1 MNFKQLSLIGISL
14 EILIFLGSYAVSA
27 DFAETFLYAARYSG
41 RLSLLVFLIAIWQF
55 TQSTG
60 RSEAEIAMTR
70 TLTSV
75 FALLHFIHLFLLLMN
90 VKLNAI
96 GLIPHKLAGGML
108 AYLMILL
115 YPIFFERIKHKKA
128 VHAVYFLYVGF
139 VMAMTYIARM
149 RGEFEGVEPEL
160 FHTVGLVLVLVAM
173 LYFIYLKLIRA
184 GGESAN
190 TPD

>member
-1 MNFKQLSLIGISL
+1 MNFKQLSLFGVAM
-14 EILIFLGSYAVSA
+14 EILIFLVACAVSA
-27 DFAETFLYAARYSG
+27 DLAETFTYAARYSG

-60 RSEAEIAMTR
+60 RSEKQLAMTR
-70 TLTSV
+70 TLTGV
-75 FALLHFIHLFLLLMN
+75 FALVHFIHLFLLLMN

-115 YPIFFERIKHKKA
+115 YPIFFERIKYKKA

-139 VMAMTYIARM
+139 VIAMTYIARM
-149 RGEFEGVEPEL
+149 NGEFEGAAPEL
-160 FHTVGLVLVLVAM
+160 FHKVGLSLILVEM
-173 LYFIYLKLIRA
+173 LYFIYRKLIRG
-184 GGESAN
+184 GGESADI
-190 TPD
+190 PS